1 MRPDPRRRELA
12 MRPDPRR
19 REPAT
24 RPDPRRRELWVA
36 AIALVAAS
44 FLYRLPSL
52 ANAEG
57 TNADAAVVG
66 LQAMHL
72 LRGEHAVF
80 LWGSGYQTAAD
91 SYVAAAWFAV
101 LGPTGLALRLSTL
114 VDHVVLTLAVF
125 GVLTRRL
132 RPALAALLAA
142 VLVFTPDAMH
152 TYILYAPR
160 QLSLTLSFVGLWLAD
175 GAAFAGGASL
185 AERGGASA
193 ERGGAASAERR
204 GLARFAGGAALGTLA
219 CAADP
224 YALVFLPLW
233 GLWGLFV
240 ALDAWPAEQGSR
252 LRRAGLRIAAG
263 LAGAAIGAVPYV
275 LLLVHP
281 RHTEGTLS
289 LDWADVPRRFG
300 LLAAECFPA
309 LVSTR
314 VYAYAPDG
322 SWGPYPFSRP
332 FQAVEHV
339 GAWLLLAGILSG
351 FGLAFVKRI
360 PWSTRRIGLVGAAA
374 LPLTLGAFLSSRM
387 IMDRH
392 SSRYLVAILLF
403 APFALAPLAHLFR
416 GLRASIALAP
426 YLFSAAIGGWTSYRP
441 WTDGPRIDTAWGRHD
456 EEWALFHALEER
468 GIRHAIADYWSS
480 YRLTFLWREAI
491 VVVPKVVSED
501 RYPPMRDAF
510 SRAARVAYIHDPE
523 RSGESPDAVA
533 AAIAEGRTPFE
544 PTFERLRFGTF
555 TAFVLTRREPA
566 PNLW

>member
-1 MRPDPRRRELA
+1 MRPDPRRRELWA
-12 MRPDPRR
+12 
-19 REPAT
+19 
-24 RPDPRRRELWVA
+24 A
-36 AIALVAAS
+36 AITLVVAS
-44 FLYRLPSL
+44 FVYRLPSL

-72 LRGEHAVF
+72 LRGEHAAF

-91 SYVAAAWFAV
+91 SYVAAAWFAA

-114 VDHVVLTLAVF
+114 VEHVVVTLAVF
-125 GVLTRRL
+125 GVLTRRF
-132 RPALAALLAA
+132 RPAPAALLAS

-175 GAAFAGGASL
+175 GAAFA
-185 AERGGASA
+185 ERGGMW
-193 ERGGAASAERR
+193 R
-204 GLARFAGGAALGTLA
+204 LAGGAALGTLA

-240 ALDAWPAEQGSR
+240 AFDAWPAEPGSR
-252 LRRAGLRIAAG
+252 LRRGGLRIAAG
-263 LAGAAIGAVPYV
+263 AAGAAIGAIPY
-275 LLLVHP
+275 LLLLAQP

-300 LLAAECFPA
+300 LLAGECLPA
-309 LVSTR
+309 LLSTR

-332 FQAVEHV
+332 FQAIERV
-339 GAWLLLAGILSG
+339 GAWLLIAMILSG

-374 LPLTLGAFLSSRM
+374 LPLNLAAFLSSRM

-426 YLFSAAIGGWTSYRP
+426 YLLSAAIGGWTSYRP
-441 WTDGPRIDTAWGRHD
+441 WTDGLRIDRAWGRHD
-456 EEWALFHALEER
+456 DAWALFHALEER
-468 GIRHAIADYWSS
+468 GIHHAIADYWSS

-491 VVVPKVVSED
+491 VVVPKAVSED

-510 SRAARVAYIHDPE
+510 SKAARVAYIHDPD
-523 RSGESPDAVA
+523 RCSESPDDVA
-533 AAIAEGRTPFE
+533 AAIAAGKTPFE
-544 PTFERLRFGTF
+544 PTFERLRFGAF
-555 TAFVLTRREPA
+555 TALVLTRREPA